1 MIIGNVEIKGHAAL
15 APMAGVTDNAFR
27 ELCMQFGAGFCISE
41 MISAKAI
48 SFNNQKTIE
57 LMRIYDGEHPCAI
70 QLFGNEPEIL
80 AEAARFSLKFNPA
93 FIDINMGCPAPKVFN
108 NGCGSALMKHPSLC
122 GEIVQAVSSAVDI
135 PVTVKIRSG
144 IDESS
149 KNAVKVAALCEENGA
164 KAVTVHGRTREQYYS
179 GQVDLDIIK
188 NVKQALTIP
197 VIANGDIIT
206 PKDAVRTYEYTGCD
220 YIMLGRAA
228 LGNPWVFEQIN
239 YYFENGSYN
248 SDIAL
253 EQRLDVMKKHA
264 LLVVEKKGEN
274 LGMREFRKH
283 AAYYLKGFKNAA
295 KLRNNAFSLSTLD
308 DLDKMIALAE
318 NCH

>member
-1 MIIGNVEIKGHAAL
+1 MIIGNIKIKGHAAL

-48 SFNNQKTIE
+48 SFNNQKTIA
-57 LMRIYDGEHPCAI
+57 LMNIYNTERPCAI
-70 QLFGNEPEIL
+70 QLFGSEPEIL
-80 AEAARFSLKFNPA
+80 AEAARFSLQFNPL

-108 NGCGSALMKHPSLC
+108 NGCGSALMKTPYLC
-122 GEIVQAVSSAVDI
+122 GKIVHAVSKAVNI

-144 IDESS
+144 VDEAN
-149 KNAVKVAALCEENGA
+149 KNAVEVAAVCEENGA

-179 GQVDLDIIK
+179 GQADARIIK
-188 NVKQALTIP
+188 DVKRALTIP
-197 VIANGDIIT
+197 VIANGDIVT
-206 PKDAVRTYEYTGCD
+206 PEDGVRMYEQTGCD
-220 YIMLGRAA
+220 YIMIGRGS

-239 YYFENGSYN
+239 SYFENGSYN
-248 SDIAL
+248 SDIPL
-253 EQRLDVMKKHA
+253 KQRLDVMKRHA
-264 LLVVEKKGEN
+264 FLVVEKKGEN

-295 KLRNNAFSLSTLD
+295 KLRNHAFSLSTLD
-308 DLDKMIALAE
+308 DLDKMISLAE
-318 NCH
+318 NSQ